1 MGDNVPASPKPIP
14 HLSRH
19 RKVLSQLSLQ
29 PKVTHPALLQT
40 RNSTNSLVTV
50 KGSKNVMLQSDR
62 SFAVKKFRM
71 RSLLWVKPAGVAET
85 SYSSTIAQVSHPFI
99 YLEYQDPS
107 IADP

>member
-1 MGDNVPASPKPIP
+1 MEEKLPASPKPIP

-50 KGSKNVMLQSDR
+50 KSPKNVMLQSDR
-62 SFAVKKFRM
+62 NFAVKKFRM

-85 SYSSTIAQVSHPFI
+85 SYSSTIAQVSFP
-99 YLEYQDPS
+99 
-107 IADP
+107 